1 VLCLSYKPPLLSKV
15 YFNLNDNPYGV
26 VIVIYMGIVLKITT
40 PTQILFIQY
49 PLINQHHLCQDLIT

>member
-40 PTQILFIQY
+40 PTQILFIGR
-49 PLINQHHLCQDLIT
+49 LC